1 MKDVFDR
8 ADSYKDFILKR
19 SDFILKLRTDELVVD
34 FVDADAVKTSDR
46 ILMTLD

>member
-34 FVDADAVKTSDR
+34 FVDVDFV
-46 ILMTLD
+46 